1 MAPEA
6 TVLLLAVASAF
17 NSRNPEFVRR
27 YCIIKYCLRPGRS
40 VITNYVRMWGVS
52 DISLHKD
59 WWIQIVPQLSNG
71 PRGLQGPQ
79 GFGTKLVLVH

>member
-27 YCIIKYCLRPGRS
+27 CCIIEYCLRPGRG

-79 GFGTKLVLVH
+79 GFSTKLVLVH